1 MRGPPPVEQEITV
14 HLLVGWKVKRPTG
27 PKPGSVRSPT
37 LWECLVR
44 EQFALHLGARGR
56 LVLPAPIRKR
66 LGLKEGDRLVLTL
79 EPDGTLRLASLREQV
94 KKLRGLLKN
103 LAPGRSLV
111 DELIRDRRAEAARE

>member
-1 MRGPPPVEQEITV
+1 MWVIT
-14 HLLVGWKVKRPTG
+14 HMWYIPYMANGNDKFHDR
-27 PKPGSVRSPT
+27 
-37 LWECLVR
+37 R

-79 EPDGTLRLASLREQV
+79 EPDGTLRLTSLREQV
-94 KKLRGLLKN
+94 KKLRGLLKD

-111 DELIRDRRAEAARE
+111 DELIRDRRAEA